1 MDRLTYLMLRQI
13 ERGATSPQF
22 SHLEQKFPRIA
33 MKLVEVWQSDACRDY
48 LHSLLM
54 DDRGDRQGFPADVM
68 DELLMLDSIHWS
80 NDPNATAQGLTGGY
94 DFKFSR
100 SSDPVVATPRPDH
113 SHNWLKRLFA

>member
-1 MDRLTYLMLRQI
+1 MEKLTYLMLRQI

-33 MKLVEVWQSDACRDY
+33 MRLVEIWESEVCRDY

-54 DDRGDRQGFPADVM
+54 DDRGDRQGFPSDVM

-80 NDPNATAQGLTGGY
+80 NNLNDASQGNTGGY
-94 DFKFSR
+94 DFKFS
-100 SSDPVVATPRPDH
+100 SSPAPVLTN
-113 SHNWLKRLFA
+113 SKTGLSQSWFKRFFA

>member
-1 MDRLTYLMLRQI
+1 MEKLTYLTLRQI
-13 ERGATSPQF
+13 ERGATSPEF

-54 DDRGDRQGFPADVM
+54 DDRGDRQGFPAEVM
-68 DELLMLDSIHWS
+68 DELLMLDNIHWS

-94 DFKFSR
+94 DFRFSKP
-100 SSDPVVATPRPDH
+100 STPVAMPQVHEH
-113 SHNWLKRLFA
+113 SHNWFKRLFA